1 MTQTIAI
8 ENLTLSAV
16 EERFALQQSTD
27 EQFFDEWKTD
37 LPELTE
43 FERARLERIKSI
55 YENMERHTVLESSV
69 NMAIVGPLL
78 DAAGLFLPP
87 FHLETEKSVEIIGTD
102 YETKIRG
109 RLDTLIVKGV
119 IWVLTIES
127 KRAGFSLKVGIPQV
141 LTYML
146 GAPET
151 QKVAYGMVTNG
162 RNFVF
167 LKLKRSE
174 PMLYARSKEFIIDQD
189 AGLEQTLKIIKRL
202 SSSV

>member
-8 ENLTLSAV
+8 EKLTLSAV
-16 EERFALQQSTD
+16 EERFALEPSTD
-27 EQFFDEWKTD
+27 EQFFDEWRTG
-37 LPELTE
+37 LPSLTE
-43 FERARLERIKSI
+43 FEQARLERIKSI

-69 NMAIVGPLL
+69 NIAIVGPLL

-87 FHLETEKSVEIIGTD
+87 FHLETEKSVEIVGTD
-102 YETKIRG
+102 NETKIRG
-109 RLDTLIVKGV
+109 RLDTLIIREI

-146 GAPET
+146 AAPKT
-151 QKVAYGMVTNG
+151 QEVAYGMVTNG

-174 PMLYARSKEFIIDQD
+174 PALYARSNEFIIDQD

-202 SSSV
+202 SSSA